1 MRVFLCC
8 ICLIAMLSYA
18 KLIGPASLKTK
29 LAEEWVQQDLQG
41 GWSSKKKVS
50 KQRRR
55 SKMAKVMV
63 IKKAYT
69 TKAYTINYLIN
80 EVRSLSGRR
89 VRSESSFISEFSP
102 RKGVKSAKMQK
113 LNSFL
118 NGKLTLVIKS
128 GLVGS
133 KSIKN
138 RVIAALEYRKAQGKF

>member
-8 ICLIAMLSYA
+8 LCLVAMVSYA
-18 KLIGPASLKTK
+18 KLNTSTLFNIKF
-29 LAEEWVQQDLQG
+29 AEEWVQQDLQG

-55 SKMAKVMV
+55 SQMAKVF
-63 IKKAYT
+63 T

-80 EVRSLSGRR
+80 EVRSLNERA

-102 RKGVKSAKMQK
+102 RKGAKSAKMQK

-118 NGKLTLVIKS
+118 NGKLPLVIKS
-128 GLVGS
+128 GLTGT
-133 KSIKN
+133 KSIKK
-138 RVIAALEYRKAQGKF
+138 RVLAALEYRKAAGKF

>member
-55 SKMAKVMV
+55 NKMAKV
-63 IKKAYT
+63 KLTTKAYT

-102 RKGVKSAKMQK
+102 RKGAKSAKMQK

-118 NGKLTLVIKS
+118 SGKLPLVIKS
-128 GLVGS
+128 GLSGS
-133 KSIKN
+133 KSIRN